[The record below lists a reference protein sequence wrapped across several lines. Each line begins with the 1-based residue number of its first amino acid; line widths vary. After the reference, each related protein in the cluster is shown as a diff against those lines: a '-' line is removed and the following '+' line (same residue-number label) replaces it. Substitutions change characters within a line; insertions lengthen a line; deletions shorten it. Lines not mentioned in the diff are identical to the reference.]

1 MSGRAHQGTV
11 FQPLGEGDPRHV
23 AGYRLAARL
32 GAGGMGK
39 VYLSYTPGGRPVA
52 IKVIRPDFGQDAE
65 FRRRFAQEV
74 HAAQRVQGLYT
85 APVIDSDPDA
95 EQPWLATAYVPGPS
109 LADAVAQHGKLPVE
123 TVLLLVAGIA
133 EALQV
138 IHGAGI
144 VHRDLK
150 PANVLLAADGPRVI
164 DFGIARAADA
174 TSLTSSG
181 VTIGTP
187 SFMAPEQAA
196 GSQVT
201 PATDIFAL
209 GQVAAYAATGRAAFG
224 EGTSHGVLYRIVHEE
239 PDLSGVPEALHE
251 LVTRCLAK
259 EPDER
264 PSVAELLTI
273 CQSANAE
280 TVLRRPEEWLPSVV
294 AAEIGTRKAAPAPP
308 VTPAPPAAPA
318 PGHVPAPPATPP
330 LPAAGPQVPA
340 PPVGAPAAGP
350 AGPPG
355 GAPAPVEPPPSAAP
369 QASPEAGSPAA
380 ATGPE
385 QAAGTPQDAASG
397 TPGDPRAV
405 TATPTAVSAPAT
417 PPPGFG
423 PPPASAYGYPH
434 PQPVPQGATV
444 PTPQYGAPAQPY
456 GAATAPAGP
465 TPPPK
470 KRGRF
475 IAIAIAATLVV
486 GALAGGGAYLALSD
500 KDDKGE
506 TGSSKPGDAVA
517 ASEAPRQPVDSTP
530 ESGPTPDPSV
540 SEQPSQPAE
549 PVQDP
554 EPSSYTGLNVVDG
567 YHLTFGDD
575 PLKPLDDNSNSDVS
589 YDWSLGRLDVENGR
603 LILLRNGQKPDLAT
617 CRGETRYA
625 QNLELDVLS
634 KGSKF
639 CVLTD
644 SGHVG
649 VVTYQGKSPD
659 SDPSKFV
666 TLDVTVWLN
675 AVDVVQPTS

>member
-11 FQPLGEGDPRHV
+11 FQPLGEEDPQNV

-52 IKVIRPDFGQDAE
+52 IKVIRPDFGQDPE

-74 HAAQRVQGLYT
+74 QAAQRVQGLFT
-85 APVIDSDPDA
+85 APVIDADPEA

-109 LADAVAQHGKLPVE
+109 LADAVAEHGKLPVE

-133 EALQV
+133 EALQI

-196 GSQVT
+196 GSHVT

-239 PDLSGVPEALHE
+239 PDLSELPQELRE

-259 EPDER
+259 EPDAR
-264 PSVAELLTI
+264 PSVAELLAI
-273 CQSANAE
+273 CQAANAE
-280 TVLRRPEEWLPSVV
+280 TVLRRPEEWLPGAV
-294 AAEIGTRKAAPAPP
+294 AAEITTRKAAPAPP
-308 VTPAPPAAPA
+308 MAPPAGQVPAAQAQAQAQAPAQVSPAHAPTPAPTAPTGLPAHVPAAMQSPATGPAPVAPA
-318 PGHVPAPPATPP
+318 PYP
-330 LPAAGPQVPA
+330 
-340 PPVGAPAAGP
+340 
-350 AGPPG
+350 
-355 GAPAPVEPPPSAAP
+355 
-369 QASPEAGSPAA
+369 
-380 ATGPE
+380 
-385 QAAGTPQDAASG
+385 
-397 TPGDPRAV
+397 
-405 TATPTAVSAPAT
+405 TPTEAVAPAT

-423 PPPASAYGYPH
+423 PPPQNPAYGYP
-434 PQPVPQGATV
+434 PQQTQPSYPHAM
-444 PTPQYGAPAQPY
+444 PPY
-456 GAATAPAGP
+456 GTVAAP
-465 TPPPK
+465 TPPK
-470 KRGRF
+470 KKGRNL
-475 IAIAIAATLVV
+475 AIAVVATLVL
-486 GALAGGGAYLALSD
+486 GALAGGGVYFALGG
-500 KDDKGE
+500 KDDDKSNQSQGQSKG
-506 TGSSKPGDAVA
+506 
-517 ASEAPRQPVDSTP
+517 
-530 ESGPTPDPSV
+530 TPDPGTSGQ
-540 SEQPSQPAE
+540 SDPTPSASSADDAGQDQSTPPAE
-549 PVQDP
+549 PVADP
-554 EPSSYTGLNVVDG
+554 VPKTYTGLNVVDE
-567 YHLTFGDD
+567 YHITLGDE
-575 PLKPLDDNSNSDVS
+575 PIKPINDDSNADVS
-589 YDWSLGRLDVENGR
+589 YNWNLERIDVENGK
-603 LILLRNGQKPDLAT
+603 LILLRSGQVADLNT
-617 CRGETRYA
+617 CRTETRYA
-625 QNLELDVLS
+625 DRLSLDVLS

-639 CVLTD
+639 CVLTN

-659 SDPSKFV
+659 SDPSRFV
-666 TLDVTVWLN
+666 TLDVTVWRN
-675 AVDVVQPTS
+675 AMNVVQPSS